1 MDIKE
6 LDSETLGKFKDYR
19 DHKRVVRFE
28 DPESGFKAF
37 IAIHNANLGPALGG
51 CRIMKYKSEDEAI
64 QDVLRLS
71 RGMTYKNALAGLPL
85 GGGKS
90 VIIADPATEKTEDL
104 LKAMGRAVESM
115 GGDYITAEDS
125 GTTEEDMEVIAQ
137 ETSYVVGLP
146 PQEGE
151 SESLIGG
158 NPSPYTAYGVYSGLK
173 VAVKQHYGES
183 QLSGLKVAV
192 QGVGAVGQELCRL
205 LHEDGVELIVT
216 DVNWNNL
223 GKVKES
229 LDGVMV
235 VEPDKIFGVDANVFS
250 PCALGGQL
258 NDDTIPQMKFD
269 IIAGAANNQLAES
282 RHEAL
287 LAEKKITYLPDY
299 VLNAGGVIAA
309 CYEYLLQAEKNP
321 FSHDLTRVNMLAH
334 IHAIGAT
341 LEKIF
346 RIAEDE
352 GLMMGQAADKLAEDI
367 FLRGEKAGLFFN
379 EEETASGS
387 PGDGMT
393 AAQ

>member
-6 LDSETLGKFKDYR
+6 LDAETLGKFKDYR
-19 DHKRVVRFE
+19 DHQRVVRFE
-28 DPESGFKAF
+28 DPESGLKAF
-37 IAIHNANLGPALGG
+37 IAVHNTNLGPALGG

-115 GGDYITAEDS
+115 EGGYITAEDS

-146 PQEGE
+146 PKEGDN
-151 SESLIGG
+151 ESLIGG

-173 VAVKQHYGES
+173 VAVKLRYGES
-183 QLSGLKVAV
+183 KLSGLKVAI

-223 GKVKES
+223 GKVKDS
-229 LDGVMV
+229 FDGVTV
-235 VEPDKIFGVDANVFS
+235 VEPDNIFGIDANVFS

-258 NDDTIPQMKFD
+258 NDKTIPQMKFD
-269 IIAGAANNQLAES
+269 IIAGAANNQLAEA
-282 RHEAL
+282 RHEEL
-287 LAEKKITYLPDY
+287 LGEKKITYLPDY

-309 CYEYLLQAEKNP
+309 CYEYLLQAGKNP

-334 IHAIGAT
+334 IHSIGAT
-341 LEKIF
+341 LEKIYH
-346 RIAEDE
+346 IADEE
-352 GLMMGQAADKLAEDI
+352 GLFMGQAADKLAEDI
-367 FLRGEKAGLFFN
+367 FLHGKSNGMNFS
-379 EEETASGS
+379 EEDSATGS
-387 PGDGMT
+387 QGGGIT